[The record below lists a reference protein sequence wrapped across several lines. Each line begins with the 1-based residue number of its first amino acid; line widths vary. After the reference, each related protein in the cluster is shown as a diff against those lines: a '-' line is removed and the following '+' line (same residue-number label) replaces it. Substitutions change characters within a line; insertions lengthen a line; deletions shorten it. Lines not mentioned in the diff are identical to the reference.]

1 MHNGRSE
8 TARLPW
14 LNTLVAFEAA
24 ARLGSLTL
32 AASELHLTPGAV
44 SRQVKQLEQAL
55 DAVLFVR
62 SHNAIELTDAGR
74 IFLAHANGALAQV
87 RTGMRAVSG
96 RTARLTIRA
105 PLTLTQRWLIP
116 RIDHFRRGHPGVDLR
131 FQTISAATSERTDV
145 EIKYVRGT
153 PQRNDIS
160 GEIFLIDR
168 TAAVCRPEL
177 LVDGMSAI
185 TPEGVLS
192 LPVLQDT
199 ADGWSWRQ
207 WCKAAGIAFQ
217 PNGDSMVFD
226 TDEAAIDACL
236 SGLGVAQANTAF
248 VTSALEA
255 GTIRHLCPSVDATL
269 GAYYAVVNARSRV
282 ADSFV
287 VWLKDQGEN
296 QSTAGV
302 GQRRS

>member
-1 MHNGRSE
+1 MHNGRSQ

-32 AASELHLTPGAV
+32 AAAELNLTPGAV

-55 DAVLFVR
+55 DAVLFGR
-62 SHNAIELTDAGR
+62 SHNAIELTAAGR
-74 IFLAHANGALAQV
+74 VFLSHTNAALAQV
-87 RTGMRAVSG
+87 RAGMRAVSSQP
-96 RTARLTIRA
+96 AKLSIRA

-131 FQTISAATSERTDV
+131 FQTISAAAGDRIDV
-145 EIKYVRGT
+145 EIKYVRDA
-153 PQRNDIS
+153 PQKDDGNK
-160 GEIFLIDR
+160 EIFLVDR
-168 TAAVCRPEL
+168 TAPVCRPEL
-177 LVDGMSAI
+177 LAGGASPI
-185 TPEGVLS
+185 TPSDVLS

-207 WCKAAGIAFQ
+207 WCKAAGIAYE

-226 TDEAAIDACL
+226 TDEASIDACL

-248 VTSALEA
+248 VTAALEA

-269 GAYYAVVNARSRV
+269 GAYYAVVHARSNV
-282 ADSFV
+282 ADAFV
-287 VWLKDQGEN
+287 AWLKSEGE
-296 QSTAGV
+296 AGH
-302 GQRRS
+302 RR